1 MGIRGKLDRASIFYK
16 QQDFDAAT
24 VILEKI
30 LEKKPNLFD
39 AQQLLALTL
48 HGQQKLEAAIL
59 IFKKMIERNPSHAAS
74 FNNLAN
80 VYNDLGQVQLAERHY
95 LTALGIDGNY
105 ADAYNN
111 LANVQLKVGKKIEA
125 EKNYRK
131 AIFTDMEKAEYY
143 LNLGVLL
150 GEQGKFEEALE
161 CHLKVLELDVSQ
173 SSVYFH
179 IFNNFMFL
187 HRYQDA
193 LEFADIGLVSNQL
206 DDFQLCELLIGK
218 AILFWL
224 FDNDEEG
231 QQAIN
236 LSEQIHTITAE
247 RLNLKNHRVF
257 HTFIKEL
264 LTYRLQNKLEYKTS
278 KQQPIYF
285 LSESHGFAVNGMT
298 VEHENNEHTVKS
310 LFITGAKIFHFIQ
323 DAEHKCKASLNI
335 LLNGIP
341 KGSCAVL
348 GFGEIDCRLNEGI
361 FHYCNKYNK
370 DYQQIINAMVVKY
383 IRLLKAASKENDL
396 NIIVYGVPAPHPIVL
411 NGIVE
416 EEQET
421 FKQLVAYFNQQ
432 LTEVCH
438 DNNIPFLDVYG
449 LTNIDGVSNL
459 KYHCDAF
466 HVKPSTVPALFN
478 ELIERENK

>member
-1 MGIRGKLDRASIFYK
+1 MGIREKLDRASIFYK
-16 QQDFDAAT
+16 QQNFDAAMK
-24 VILEKI
+24 ILEKI
-30 LEKKPNLFD
+30 IEKKPNLFD

-48 HGQQKLEAAIL
+48 HGSQKFEAAIL
-59 IFKKMIERNPSHAAS
+59 IFKKMIERNPNHAAS

-105 ADAYNN
+105 ADAYNH
-111 LANVQLKVGKKIEA
+111 LANVQLKLGKQIEA
-125 EKNYRK
+125 EQNYRK
-131 AIFTDMEKAEYY
+131 AIFADMEKAEYY

-150 GEQGKFEEALE
+150 GEHGKFEEALE
-161 CHLKVLELDVSQ
+161 CHLKVLELDASQ

-247 RLNLKNHRVF
+247 RLNLKNHQVF
-257 HTFIKEL
+257 HTFIKDL
-264 LTYRLQNKLEYKTS
+264 LAYRLQNRLAYKTS
-278 KQQPIYF
+278 DQPPIYF

-298 VEHENNEHTVKS
+298 VNYNNSAHIVKS
-310 LFITGAKIFHFIQ
+310 LFITGAKVFHFTQ
-323 DAEHKCKASLNI
+323 DAEHKCKASLHI
-335 LLNGIP
+335 LLNGLP
-341 KGSCAVL
+341 NGSHVVL
-348 GFGEIDCRLNEGI
+348 GFGEIDCRINEGI

-370 DYQQIINAMVVKY
+370 DYQQVIDTMLVKY
-383 IRLLKAASKENDL
+383 IRLLKAASKENNLD
-396 NIIVYGVPAPHPIVL
+396 IIVYGVPAPHPLVL
-411 NGIVE
+411 NGIA
-416 EEQET
+416 EQQQQA
-421 FKQLVAYFNQQ
+421 FKQLIAYFNQQ
-432 LTEVCH
+432 LAEVCQN
-438 DNNIPFLDVYG
+438 NNIPFLDVYG
-449 LTNIDGVSNL
+449 LTNINGVSNL
-459 KYHCDAF
+459 KYHSDAF
-466 HVKPSTVPALFN
+466 HVRPSTVPELFN
-478 ELIERENK
+478 SLIKKENK